1 MIFIIIALAICI
13 IILVIYIA
21 IKKRLYDRQID
32 FLIDYVTKVQDKN
45 SVPKI
50 EEQAEGRMKI
60 LQSEI
65 YKLSTALHEQYSRE
79 SEKNRYFADML
90 SDISHQLKTPLTAIT
105 IMTDL
110 LKSDSLTERERRQ
123 SIHRINSQTDRITWL
138 VRTLLTVAQLDAG
151 VLNLKRENVNAEEL
165 IDEIFEALA
174 VLADVRGVE
183 LNKEISG
190 KIVLMCDRHWTYEAL
205 SNIIKNCLEHTDD
218 GGMIA
223 VKISRSNIST
233 DIVISDTG
241 EGISEDD
248 LPYIFDRFYRG
259 KNSDSGSIGIG
270 LALSKQI
277 ILNQNGTINVSSE
290 KGRGS
295 EFSIR
300 LYHHNTI

>member
-1 MIFIIIALAICI
+1 MMFLITVLVLCI
-13 IILVIYIA
+13 IILVVYIL
-21 IKKRLYDRQID
+21 IKTRAYNKQID

-50 EEQAEGRMKI
+50 EEQAEGRIRI

-151 VLNLKRENVNAEEL
+151 VLVLKRENVNAEEL

-183 LNKEISG
+183 LTKEINE
-190 KIVLMCDRHWTYEAL
+190 KTELICDRHWTYEAL

-218 GGMIA
+218 GGTII
-223 VKISRSNIST
+223 VKINRSNIST
-233 DIVISDTG
+233 DIIISDTG
-241 EGISEDD
+241 EGISTAD

-259 KNSDSGSIGIG
+259 QNTDPNSIGIG

-277 ILNQNGTINVSSE
+277 ILNQNGMIGVTSE
-290 KGRGS
+290 KGKGS

-300 LYHHNTI
+300 FYHHRTI

>member
-1 MIFIIIALAICI
+1 MMLIITALVICIFILI
-13 IILVIYIA
+13 IYIV
-21 IKKRLYDRQID
+21 IQKTTYNRHID

-50 EEQAEGRMKI
+50 EEQAEGRMRI

-79 SEKNRYFADML
+79 TEKNRYFADML

-138 VRTLLTVAQLDAG
+138 VRTLLAVAQLDAG
-151 VLNLKRENVNAEEL
+151 VLNLKKENVNAEEL
-165 IDEIFEALA
+165 IDEIFETLA
-174 VLADVRGVE
+174 VIADVKEVE
-183 LNKEISG
+183 LNKDIHEQA
-190 KIVLMCDRHWTYEAL
+190 VLICDRHWTYEAL

-218 GGMIA
+218 GGIIS

-233 DIVISDTG
+233 DIVITDTG

-259 KNSDSGSIGIG
+259 RNSDSNSIGIG

-277 ILNQNGTINVSSE
+277 ILNQNGLINVTSE
-290 KGRGS
+290 KGKGS
-295 EFSIR
+295 DFTIR
-300 LYHHNTI
+300 FYHHRTI

>member
-1 MIFIIIALAICI
+1 MMFIIIALIICI
-13 IILVIYIA
+13 IFLIIYIV
-21 IKKRLYDRQID
+21 IQKKKYDRQID

-50 EEQAEGRMKI
+50 EEQAEGRMRI

-79 SEKNRYFADML
+79 TEKNRYFADML

-138 VRTLLTVAQLDAG
+138 VRTLLAVAQLDAG
-151 VLNLKRENVNAEEL
+151 VLNLKKENVNAEEL
-165 IDEIFEALA
+165 IDEIFETLA

-183 LNKEISG
+183 LNKDINE
-190 KIVLMCDRHWTYEAL
+190 KVVLICDRHWTYEAL

-218 GGMIA
+218 GGMIS

-248 LPYIFDRFYRG
+248 LPYIFDRFYCG
-259 KNSDSGSIGIG
+259 KNSDSNSIGIG

-277 ILNQNGTINVSSE
+277 ILNQNGLINVTSE
-290 KGRGS
+290 KGKGS
-295 EFSIR
+295 NFTIR
-300 LYHHNTI
+300 FYHHRTI